1 VSAILKALQKLEAD
15 SNSFQTW
22 KKKVKTAGG
31 RTHRS
36 KGLLFFGTL
45 LSLAILAYAGGF
57 IHIRMPAG
65 DVHSLVPSV
74 FRKYL
79 SQPDEDAAQ
88 PMARKDPGVLPQPT
102 QGMKTSPGAQAVARK
117 NSLPQPE
124 PFTGGATGSRF
135 SKPIPKETQKVPTA
149 QIDKQID
156 KLIDKQKPTH
166 KKPNLHAVQLSAPQ
180 VKHPNPSNPVAHKT
194 FIKKDTPP
202 LPMLN
207 DPSITLQAIAW
218 AEDPKNRIV
227 VINGQ
232 ILREGE
238 SLDGLIIDGIKKDM
252 VIIRKGI
259 ESKTLIFR
267 NIRNR

>member
-1 VSAILKALQKLEAD
+1 MSAILKALQKLEAD
-15 SNSFQTW
+15 SNSFRTW
-22 KKKVKTAGG
+22 KLNVRTAGG
-31 RTHRS
+31 RTRRL

-74 FRKYL
+74 FREYL
-79 SQPDEDAAQ
+79 PQPDEDATQ
-88 PMARKDPGVLPQPT
+88 PMPRKDPGAQQQPT
-102 QGMKTSPGAQAVARK
+102 QRMKTSPGGQAVARK
-117 NSLPQPE
+117 NSLPQTE
-124 PFTGGATGSRF
+124 PFSGSATGSRLA
-135 SKPIPKETQKVPTA
+135 KPIPKEMQKVPA
-149 QIDKQID
+149 AQID

-166 KKPNLHAVQLSAPQ
+166 KEPDLHAVQLSAPQ
-180 VKHPNPSNPVAHKT
+180 VKRPNPSNPVVHKPS
-194 FIKKDTPP
+194 IKKDAPP

-218 AEDPKNRIV
+218 AEDPKNRIA

-238 SLDGLIIDGIKKDM
+238 SVEDLIIEDIKKDM
-252 VIIRKGI
+252 VIVRKGI
-259 ESKTLIFR
+259 ESKALIFR
-267 NIRNR
+267 NK